1 MCACFSFLVVRIHKQ
16 PQDNRRSAHI
26 SVYMLWTIDVC
37 LLFLPCRTDT
47 LTVPGQPQVCSY
59 ICLHAVDSRCV
70 LAFPSLSYR
79 YTDSPRTTTGPF
91 IYLFPCC
98 GQEMCACVA
107 FLVIEIS
114 MLEVDQLE
122 GSCVTPGP
130 KPCRDV
136 KHRQHFWKA
145 PIGIGKFFEKHPLAL
160 ATCFEKH
167 PLALATFLES
177 THENSQPFTYHL

>member
-91 IYLFPCC
+91 IY
-98 GQEMCACVA
+98 V
-107 FLVIEIS
+107 S
-114 MLEVDQLE
+114 MLW
-122 GSCVTPGP
+122 T
-130 KPCRDV
+130 RDV
-136 KHRQHFWKA
+136 CLRCLPCHRDFHVGSRSVGGELCDPWTQT
-145 PIGIGKFFEKHPLAL
+145 L
-160 ATCFEKH
+160 
-167 PLALATFLES
+167 
-177 THENSQPFTYHL
+177 